1 MKFYFAGPF
10 RHKALSQHGP
20 QVDERSSRKSQRQFF
35 RYGRH
40 YAKMVVCPCGGDT
53 SSRGDL
59 ILIDESL
66 EQIVPESIM
75 PEGIVGISVHT
86 EMLYADM
93 RSAGWRAGAVRV
105 WHSRYAVSRGGLGTR

>member
-1 MKFYFAGPF
+1 
-10 RHKALSQHGP
+10 
-20 QVDERSSRKSQRQFF
+20 
-35 RYGRH
+35 
-40 YAKMVVCPCGGDT
+40 MVVCPCGGDT

-66 EQIVPESIM
+66 EQIVPVSIM
-75 PEGIVGISVHT
+75 PEDIVGISIHT

-105 WHSRYAVSRGGLGTR
+105 WAFTLRCSRRDLGTR